1 MGVEQRR
8 IKQQRSVTVKL
19 RIRSDD
25 AASEVQTEGAR
36 GQSHTSS
43 GRAGGEEN
51 ITEKAQREMGIE
63 EWVVFPW
70 VDMGGPREGGTK
82 KRPGSEEFYPE
93 RMWGTA
99 TSPTGF
105 MGRRSDPTGQLI

>member
-1 MGVEQRR
+1 MGIEQRR

-25 AASEVQTEGAR
+25 AASEVQTEGAQ

-70 VDMGGPREGGTK
+70 VDMGGPREGAQK
-82 KRPGSEEFYPE
+82 KA
-93 RMWGTA
+93 WK
-99 TSPTGF
+99 
-105 MGRRSDPTGQLI
+105 